1 MPNTS
6 KTLTKPEIKSADT
19 SPTLS
24 TSNTLDIPLPNKL
37 DNQELNIPEMIELA
51 NLLGSMDNAQIW
63 INTPHPLLDGRTPIS
78 YNQEGK
84 LQEILT
90 YFITAIET
98 GQPS

>member
-1 MPNTS
+1 MSKTS
-6 KTLTKPEIKSADT
+6 NTLTKPDIQSADT
-19 SPTLS
+19 DPTLS
-24 TSNTLDIPLPNKL
+24 TSNILDIPLSDKL
-37 DNQELNIPEMIELA
+37 DNQELNMPEMLELA
-51 NLLGSMDNAQIW
+51 NLLGGMENAQIW

-84 LQEILT
+84 LQSVLT